1 MESFSL
7 TLFGDVKL
15 MVGPNVEISLP
26 RKTQILLAYLAS
38 NVDKR
43 FTRDKL
49 ASLIWAGRSQGQA
62 RQSFR
67 QCLFAL
73 AKSIGDDTASLVD
86 ADRHHVSLNP
96 DIVEVD
102 TWCFERLL
110 AKGTPDAMQQA
121 VALYVDDFAVSVRFE
136 DGMLDSWCA
145 GERTRLRELC
155 FETLAILSSHYADTA
170 RLDDAI
176 TTSRRL
182 VALDPLREDGH
193 RTLIRLFSRA
203 GRRAEAIMQYHH
215 CLDLLW
221 TELNV
226 KPEAATMD
234 LYADIKN
241 RINEVETA
249 AKITDHS
256 PEQLPATGESPLR
269 KATVDWKQVALVV
282 GWLLFLALAATVFG
296 VSIGQ

>member
-1 MESFSL
+1 MEPLSL

-15 MVGPNVEISLP
+15 TVSPNVEISLP

-38 NVDKR
+38 NGDKR

-49 ASLIWAGRSQGQA
+49 ANLIWAGRSEGQA

-73 AKSIGDDTASLVD
+73 ANSIGDDTTSLVD

-96 DIVEVD
+96 DIVKVD

-121 VALYVDDFAVSVRFE
+121 VALYIDDFAVSVRFE
-136 DGMLDSWCA
+136 DGTLDSWCA
-145 GERTRLRELC
+145 SERTRLRELC
-155 FETLAILSSHYADTA
+155 FETLAKLSSHYADTA
-170 RLDDAI
+170 RLDEAI

-203 GRRAEAIMQYHH
+203 GRRADAIMQYHH
-215 CLDLLW
+215 CLNILR

-226 KPEAATMD
+226 MPEAATMD
-234 LYADIKN
+234 LYSDIKK
-241 RINEVETA
+241 RINEVEPTA
-249 AKITDHS
+249 EIADHS
-256 PEQLPATGESPLR
+256 SKQLPGIGESPPS
-269 KATVDWKQVALVV
+269 KATVDWKQVALVA
-282 GWLLFLALAATVFG
+282 GWLFFIALAAVVFG
-296 VSIGQ
+296 VSVGQ